1 MTRPPPRPRD
11 PGILLYN
18 GTSRQWLTQF
28 SRRPPNVCE
37 ELESICVFSAA
48 IKDISIRVKQIVNC
62 LKTFAR
68 KIEGEREGE
77 SEREEV
83 GRVKKLS

>member
-1 MTRPPPRPRD
+1 MNSGLHHEDMAQIKRGPTLRADPRPRPRD
-11 PGILLYN
+11 PEILLYN

-28 SRRPPNVCE
+28 SRRPQNVFE

-62 LKTFAR
+62 LKTFACN
-68 KIEGEREGE
+68 
-77 SEREEV
+77 
-83 GRVKKLS
+83 